1 MPSLGAGL
9 TLYFCRHGE
18 TEGNVQRHMHGRSHD
33 TALTALGRDQAR
45 AIAGILKH
53 SEDSPSRLRRVA
65 SPLMRART
73 TMEIVLGELALP
85 ADSYTR
91 DERLAEIDLG
101 EWDGLTKTEA
111 RNRDPKT
118 FDRRG
123 ADRWN
128 IRIPGGESYADVAAR
143 AESWIDSLKADTFAV
158 SHGGFT
164 RVLRGLFLGLN
175 GQQMADL
182 DEPQGVLFRL
192 RGSEIE
198 RLEAV

>member
-18 TEGNVQRHMHGRSHD
+18 TEANVQRRMQGRTRD
-33 TALTALGRDQAR
+33 TALTMLGREQAC
-45 AIAGILKH
+45 AIARVLKR
-53 SEDSPSRLRRVA
+53 SETDPARLSFVA

-73 TMEIVLGELALP
+73 TMEIILGELALP
-85 ADSYTR
+85 TDNYTR
-91 DERLAEIDLG
+91 DDRLIEINLG
-101 EWDGLTKTEA
+101 EWEGLTNAEA
-111 RNRDPKT
+111 RARDPET
-118 FDRRG
+118 FDRRA

-143 AESWIDSLKADTFAV
+143 AESWIDSLEADTFAV

-175 GQQMADL
+175 AQQISDL
-182 DEPQGVLFRL
+182 DEPQGVLFRI
-192 RGSEIE
+192 RGSVVE
-198 RLEAV
+198 RLEAA

>member
-18 TEGNVQRHMHGRSHD
+18 TEGNVQQRMQGRSRD
-33 TALTALGRDQAR
+33 TALTALGREQAR
-45 AIAGILKH
+45 AIAGILKR
-53 SEDSPSRLRRVA
+53 SEPDPSRQRFVT

-73 TMEIVLGELALP
+73 TMEIILGEIAVP
-85 ADSYTR
+85 TDSYTR

-101 EWDGLTKTEA
+101 EWEGLAKTEA
-111 RNRDPKT
+111 HDRDPET
-118 FDRRG
+118 FDRRA

-143 AESWIDSLKADTFAV
+143 AESWIGSLEADTFAV

-164 RVLRGLFLGLN
+164 RVLRGLFLGLDAD
-175 GQQMADL
+175 QISDL

-192 RGSEIE
+192 RGSVIE
-198 RLEAV
+198 RLDAA